1 MVDRLAARLQQNPR
15 DEGRWMMLMRSRM
28 VQGEPQEAAG
38 ALRSALGAFQDDPA
52 AQQRLR
58 AAAAQLGIPAG

>member
-15 DEGRWMMLMRSRM
+15 DERGWMMLMRSRM
-28 VQGEPQEAAG
+28 VQNEPQAA
-38 ALRSALGAFQDDPA
+38 AQAFRSAIGVFGDDPA

-58 AAAAQLGIPAG
+58 AAAAELGIPQG